1 MPPHPSALPPGSAPG
16 HDAAAPA
23 VVEHGTGDRL
33 PRQLGFWSAT
43 ALAVGLVVGSGIFRA
58 PSAVAADAGTAGR
71 IALVWTAGGLIA
83 LCGALALAE
92 LAVMFP
98 RSGGLYAFL
107 REAYGPPAAF
117 AWGWTALVVLPASA
131 AALAV
136 VVAEYFG
143 VFVPLTG
150 VGTRLV
156 AAALIVGV
164 ASVAYRS
171 TRGMSALQSTATA
184 AKVAALV
191 GIVALA
197 FALDDGAGGALAAP
211 TAGAPPAAADS
222 AAAADWGQL
231 GVALVAALYAYHG
244 WHSLTFVGGEVRDPA
259 RTYPRALLTGMAVV
273 LAVYLAVNTAYLY
286 VLPVSTL
293 ASSPLVAADVMR
305 HLLGPRASAVVSAL
319 VMLSAFGTLVA
330 NVLTQPRVFY
340 AMAEDG
346 LFFRRLAAVH
356 PRHRT
361 PHVAVALVAA
371 MAVALAALLSF
382 DQLRE
387 LLVVGV
393 WPFLALLVLG
403 VPILRRRRPGVPR
416 PYRTPGY
423 PLVPLAFV
431 AATLAVLVNIA
442 VQHPRSTLASFAFTL
457 LGVPVY
463 VGWRRAGGVPAAPVV
478 D

>member
-1 MPPHPSALPPGSAPG
+1 
-16 HDAAAPA
+16 
-23 VVEHGTGDRL
+23 
-33 PRQLGFWSAT
+33 
-43 ALAVGLVVGSGIFRA
+43 
-58 PSAVAADAGTAGR
+58 
-71 IALVWTAGGLIA
+71 
-83 LCGALALAE
+83 
-92 LAVMFP
+92 
-98 RSGGLYAFL
+98 
-107 REAYGPPAAF
+107 
-117 AWGWTALVVLPASA
+117 
-131 AALAV
+131 
-136 VVAEYFG
+136 
-143 VFVPLTG
+143 
-150 VGTRLV
+150 
-156 AAALIVGV
+156 
-164 ASVAYRS
+164 
-171 TRGMSALQSTATA
+171 
-184 AKVAALV
+184 
-191 GIVALA
+191 
-197 FALDDGAGGALAAP
+197 
-211 TAGAPPAAADS
+211 
-222 AAAADWGQL
+222 
-231 GVALVAALYAYHG
+231 
-244 WHSLTFVGGEVRDPA
+244 
-259 RTYPRALLTGMAVV
+259 MAVV

-393 WPFLALLVLG
+393 WPFLALSVLG